1 MKAGRPLMFVS
12 IRAFYIDSMREP
24 TKFRWILGLT
34 LFCVVGSG
42 TDGGAYFAFST
53 FVMQALRRLPPA
65 AAVQAMQEIDR
76 AAENLWFAIALFG
89 TGIAAIILGAS
100 SIRRLTTP
108 AAKYLLTGS
117 LVYLASLLVTF
128 GCNVPLNNALD
139 MVKPGSA
146 DAMRSWQRYWDVW
159 MVWNHIR
166 TITALA
172 STGLFS
178 AAGFYM
184 GQGMRQGEEQ

>member
-1 MKAGRPLMFVS
+1 
-12 IRAFYIDSMREP
+12 MREP
-24 TKFRWILGLT
+24 TRFRWILGLT

-53 FVMQALRRLPPA
+53 FVMQALHRIPPEL
-65 AAVQAMQEIDR
+65 AVRAMHEIDR

-89 TGIAAIILGAS
+89 TGIAAIILGAHS
-100 SIRRLTTP
+100 LRRLTTP
-108 AAKYLLTGS
+108 RGKYLLAGS
-117 LVYLASLLVTF
+117 LIYLVSLLVTF

-146 DAMRSWQRYWDVW
+146 DVARSWQRYWDVW

-178 AAGFYM
+178 AAGYYM
-184 GQGMRQGEEQ
+184 GRGDER